1 MLPCYMYTNTI
12 SFLIVVKHLQ
22 RIVESKCLHIQTAGS
37 LPMMFDK
44 TRFETHRKNE
54 SEIVWKFGT
63 KMTHKSIYYFTMHPV
78 FIGFS
83 SVQCYTASVH
93 FS

>member
-1 MLPCYMYTNTI
+1 MYTNTI

-37 LPMMFDK
+37 LPKMFDK

-54 SEIVWKFGT
+54 SEIVWRF
-63 KMTHKSIYYFTMHPV
+63 
-78 FIGFS
+78 
-83 SVQCYTASVH
+83 
-93 FS
+93 